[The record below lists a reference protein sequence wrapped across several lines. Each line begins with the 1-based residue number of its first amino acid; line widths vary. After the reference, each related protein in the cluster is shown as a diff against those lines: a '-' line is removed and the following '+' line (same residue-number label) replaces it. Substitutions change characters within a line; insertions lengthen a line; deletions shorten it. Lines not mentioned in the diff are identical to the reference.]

1 MENCKKKLI
10 FSADDFAKCEEM
22 DIAILKGFQSGILT
36 STCIMANGEN
46 YDNAVNVILPQFP
59 DDFNNGG
66 LGCHLNIIEGKS
78 LLNKSAGSMLCD
90 ENGIYNKGFIYMLIN
105 SFNKKFMKEVEEE
118 FRSQIEKLINDPNIG
133 LERIDHINSH
143 VHTHAIPKIFELTC
157 RLADEYGIK
166 AVRTQ
171 REQFYTMPFSKYKEM
186 GVLSV
191 NANII
196 KNLLLNFLSLKN
208 VQTIKKYGLKTNDNF
223 IGLLFTGF
231 MDEEAITRGLS
242 AVKKINSVTEVLV
255 HPYFY
260 SDEEKRNFD
269 KNKEFLLTQNEE
281 LREEIVKN
289 GFSFE
294 KFVNICL

>member
-1 MENCKKKLI
+1 MEESKKKLI

-22 DIAILKGFQSGILT
+22 DIAILKGFQSGLLT

-59 DDFNNGG
+59 DDFKNGG

-78 LLNKSAGSMLCD
+78 LLKKSPDSMLCNKD
-90 ENGIYNKGFIYMLIN
+90 GVYNKDFIYMLIN
-105 SFNKKFMKEVEEE
+105 SYNKKFMNEVEEE

-143 VHTHAIPKIFELTC
+143 VHIHAIPKIFELTC

-171 REQFYTMPFSKYKEM
+171 REPFYTMPFSKYKEM
-186 GVLSV
+186 GVLLVS
-191 NANII
+191 ANII
-196 KNLLLNFLSLKN
+196 KNVLLKFLSIRN
-208 VQTIKKYGLKTNDNF
+208 VETAQKYCLKTNDKF
-223 IGLLFTGF
+223 VGLLFTGF
-231 MDEEAITRGLS
+231 MEEESVIRGLC
-242 AVKKINSVTEVLV
+242 AVKNEDSVTEVLV
-255 HPYFY
+255 HPYF
-260 SDEEKRNFD
+260 SEEKKISIFKKR
-269 KNKEFLLTQNEE
+269 EFLLTQNEA

-289 GFSFE
+289 GFSFGR
-294 KFVNICL
+294 FVNFSL